1 MMIKKKKQKTKLD
14 VLGSLLQGEVLR
26 VLKCKNNEPQGK
38 SLKQATVFESQTV
51 FYL

>member
-1 MMIKKKKQKTKLD
+1 MIQKKKTTKLD
-14 VLGSLLQGEVLR
+14 VIGSLLKEVLR
-26 VLKCKNNEPQGK
+26 VLRCKNNEPQGK